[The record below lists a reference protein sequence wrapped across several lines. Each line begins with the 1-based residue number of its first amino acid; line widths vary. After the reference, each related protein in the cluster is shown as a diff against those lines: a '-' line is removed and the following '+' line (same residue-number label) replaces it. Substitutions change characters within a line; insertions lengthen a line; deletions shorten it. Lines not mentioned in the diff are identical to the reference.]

1 MVDIELLKKVCKVP
15 GASGFENKIRETI
28 MEEVRPFVDELY
40 VDNLGSVIAI
50 KKGLNPKRVMIAAH
64 MDEIGFIVTYIDD
77 EGFVRF
83 HTLGGFDPKTLT
95 SQRVIVHGKKDLV
108 GVMGSKPV
116 HLMKPEERMKQMP
129 ISEYYIDL
137 GMSKEEV
144 EEIVFIGAPITRERE
159 LIEMGNCVNGKSLD
173 NRVSVYI
180 LIEVLRALH
189 GKEVPYDIY
198 GVFTVQEEVGLRGA
212 ISSAHS
218 IDPDFG
224 IGLDVTIA
232 FDVPGAQ
239 SHEYVTRLG
248 KGAAIKIMDGSVIS
262 DYRMVNFLKKTATQY
277 NIPWQPEILPAGGTD
292 TAGLQRYG
300 KKGAIAGA
308 ISIPLRH
315 IHQTIELA
323 HKQDI
328 HHCIELLK
336 AALLHLDQY
345 DWRFEHT
352 RIEEK
357 KKGDDVFGFL

>member
-212 ISSAHS
+212 ISAAHH

-224 IGLDVTIA
+224 FGLDVTIA
-232 FDVPGAQ
+232 FDVPG
-239 SHEYVTRLG
+239 SNGHDKITCLG
-248 KGAAIKIMDGSVIS
+248 KGAAIKIMDGTSIS
-262 DYRMVNFLKKTATQY
+262 DYRMVEYLKQTAAKHS
-277 NIPWQPEILPAGGTD
+277 IKWQPEILPAGGTD
-292 TAGLQRYG
+292 TAGVQRYG

-308 ISIPLRH
+308 ISIPLRNM
-315 IHQTIELA
+315 HQTIEMV
-323 HKQDI
+323 HKEDI
-328 HHCIELLK
+328 TNCVELLK
-336 AALLHLDQY
+336 AAVSDLGEFN
-345 DWRFEHT
+345 REF
-352 RIEEK
+352 
-357 KKGDDVFGFL
+357 